1 MDGATQE
8 WDPSIGLS
16 LEMGS
21 SSIGSD
27 GGTGVCCGC
36 NAMDS
41 MAGVCAVSETFPIR
55 QLQQDMVNLR
65 LHLKLLAS
73 HRKIDLRNSVGKMPL
88 RLLKLGAPRLL

>member
-1 MDGATQE
+1 MDDGMDGATQE

-36 NAMDS
+36 NAMDA
-41 MAGVCAVSETFPIR
+41 MAGVCAVSETFP
-55 QLQQDMVNLR
+55 DTS
-65 LHLKLLAS
+65 AS
-73 HRKIDLRNSVGKMPL
+73 AGHGKSKI
-88 RLLKLGAPRLL
+88 APETAGFAQET

>member
-21 SSIGSD
+21 SSMGSD

-41 MAGVCAVSETFPIR
+41 MAGVCAVSETFP
-55 QLQQDMVNLR
+55 DTS
-65 LHLKLLAS
+65 AS
-73 HRKIDLRNSVGKMPL
+73 AGRGKSKIVPETAGFSQEI
-88 RLLKLGAPRLL
+88 